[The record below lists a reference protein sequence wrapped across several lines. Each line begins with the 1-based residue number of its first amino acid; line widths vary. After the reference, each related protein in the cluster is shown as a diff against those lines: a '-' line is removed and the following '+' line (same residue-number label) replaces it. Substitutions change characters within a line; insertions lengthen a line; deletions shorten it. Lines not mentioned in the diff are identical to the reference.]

1 MRNIVFSLLVS
12 LLIFIPAVSAQLKI
26 GYVDSD
32 TILDQLQDAQDAR
45 QQLDQL
51 IQEWQA
57 DLNKQE
63 REWKA
68 KYDDYDKRKLIMS
81 EQTRAET
88 EAELVKMEQ
97 KISEFR
103 EKKFGTNGELF
114 QKQEELM
121 KPVQNKVFSVIK
133 KVSADQD
140 LDFVFDRSG
149 GTLMLYAKDKY
160 DITSL
165 VMKAL
170 NITPGAPAGQQNP
183 ATQTRPGSQPP
194 AGTPGTQPPQGNPQT
209 PGTTNT
215 NTNQPPP
222 QK

>member
-1 MRNIVFSLLVS
+1 MRNIIVSILVS
-12 LLIFIPAVSAQLKI
+12 LIIFAPAVSAQLKI

-32 TILDQLQDAQDAR
+32 AILDQLQDAQDAR

-51 IQEWQA
+51 IQEWQS

-81 EQTRAET
+81 EQTRAEV

-97 KISEFR
+97 KISEYR

-121 KPVQNKVFSVIK
+121 KPVQNKVFTIIK

-160 DITSL
+160 DITGL

-170 NITPGAPAGQQNP
+170 NITPGTPSSQNAPAAQGNQN
-183 ATQTRPGSQPP
+183 
-194 AGTPGTQPPQGNPQT
+194 PQGNQNTQGTNPQGST
-209 PGTTNT
+209 TNQNSQTNT
-215 NTNQPPP
+215 NPNQPP
-222 QK
+222 KK